1 MYIYIYIYMHIYFF
15 SLSIAPIYDTIPD
28 FWRMIW
34 ECNVNTVVMLCGIFE
49 GGKVNGKYLY
59 SIIYFFRVFSL
70 F

>member
-1 MYIYIYIYMHIYFF
+1 MHIYFF

-49 GGKVNGKYLY
+49 GGKVNGK
-59 SIIYFFRVFSL
+59 
-70 F
+70 